1 MDNAYLPSTKNGAA
15 IVCEKD
21 CTSRASGVRPME
33 KCDVQAAEKLINS
46 AFGKTRQNPRF
57 NLRAYVL
64 EVFFDSPIY
73 DPAHGSIV
81 YDAGA
86 NRITSV
92 VLALP
97 MRFIAG
103 RERIVARLLCAFASD
118 AKSGAAGA
126 ARLSRTMRASQQ
138 DLCFTDTSSA
148 VSADHCTAIGGAILS
163 AKSLQW
169 HKALKPFSSVALR
182 LSRRMPF
189 LGFRLVLAIAGLCDN
204 LVDKRNPDQASKRVG
219 GLVTKPVDFE
229 TFRQYALSM
238 TERFFVRPEW
248 SAREFNWLIS
258 MAQKNKRMGRLSC
271 LAVFDGLDNAIGAA
285 LFYGEPGRTIYILN
299 IVTAE
304 GREHEVLN
312 QLFCHFADEGY
323 AHVTGMSQTFLMNAL
338 CRQER
343 MTFRFRGY
351 FCITTR
357 SEELRS
363 RAVRGDIYIGGL
375 ASESWSRLM
384 TEY

>member
-1 MDNAYLPSTKNGAA
+1 MDNAYTASSKNEATS
-15 IVCEKD
+15 VCEND
-21 CTSRASGVRPME
+21 YTTRASGPRPME
-33 KCDVQAAEKLINS
+33 KSDVQAVEKLINS
-46 AFGKTRQNPRF
+46 AFGKTRQNPKF
-57 NLRAYVL
+57 DLRAYIL
-64 EVFFDSPIY
+64 EVFFNSPVY
-73 DPAHGSIV
+73 DRAHGSVV
-81 YDAGA
+81 YDAGD

-118 AKSGAAGA
+118 AKNGATGA

-138 DLCFTDTSSA
+138 DLCFTDTSSP

-163 AKSLQW
+163 VKSLQW
-169 HKALKPFSSVALR
+169 HKALKPLSSVALR
-182 LSRRMPF
+182 LSRRIPF
-189 LGFRLVLAIAGLCDN
+189 LGSRLVLDIAGLYDN
-204 LVDKRNPDQASKRVG
+204 LVNKRTPDHAPQRVG
-219 GLVTKPVDFE
+219 GLGIKPVDFE

-248 SAREFNWLIS
+248 SASEFNWLIS
-258 MAQKNKRMGRLSC
+258 MAQKNERMGRLAC
-271 LAVFDGLDNAIGAA
+271 LTVFDGLGKAIGAA
-285 LFYGEPGRTIYILN
+285 LFYGKPGRTIYILN

-304 GREHEVLN
+304 SREHEVLN

-357 SEELRS
+357 SEELKS
-363 RAVRGDIYIGGL
+363 HAVRGDIYIGGL

>member
-1 MDNAYLPSTKNGAA
+1 MDAYTPSTENGAA
-15 IVCEKD
+15 
-21 CTSRASGVRPME
+21 TSVRETDYTYRAPGIRPME
-33 KCDVQAAEKLINS
+33 KCDVQAVEKLINS
-46 AFGKTRQNPRF
+46 AFGKTRKNLKF
-57 NLRAYVL
+57 NLRTYIL
-64 EVFFDSPIY
+64 EVFFESPIY
-73 DPAHGSIV
+73 DPAHGSVV
-81 YDAGA
+81 YDAGD

-97 MRFIAG
+97 MRFIAD

-118 AKSGAAGA
+118 AKNGAAGA

-138 DLCFTDTSSA
+138 DFCFTDTSSP
-148 VSADHCTAIGGAILS
+148 VSADHCTAIGGTIL
-163 AKSLQW
+163 AVKSLQW
-169 HKALKPFSSVALR
+169 HKALKPFSSVVLR
-182 LSRRMPF
+182 LSRRVPF
-189 LGFRLVLAIAGLCDN
+189 LGSRLVLSIVGLCDD
-204 LVDKRNPDQASKRVG
+204 LVGKRNPDLALERAG
-219 GLVTKPVDFE
+219 GLTIKPVDFE

-248 SAREFNWLIS
+248 SASEFSWLIA
-258 MAQKNKRMGRLSC
+258 MAQKNERMGRLAC
-271 LAVFDGLDNAIGAA
+271 LTVFDGLGKAIGAA
-285 LFYGEPGRTIYILN
+285 LFYGKLGRTIYVLN

-304 GREHEVLN
+304 GRDREVLN

-323 AHVTGMSQTFLMNAL
+323 AHVTGMSHTFLMNAL
-338 CRQER
+338 CRQQR

-363 RAVRGDIYIGGL
+363 RALRGEIYIGGL
-375 ASESWSRLM
+375 ASESWSKLM